1 MQARALLIL
10 GLALLLGGIT
20 VVLVNRYLQQQVIE
34 RQEGQVVKTVSVV
47 VAAADLKTGTR
58 LERVMLKRVDWPA
71 ESVPEGVFS
80 SVDKALGEKPPIV
93 LSEIKRGE
101 AILKHRLSPYG
112 ARGGLPAR
120 IPEDMRAITIP
131 VTEVRGVGGF
141 VMPGDYVDVLHT
153 TSLGRVDKRPVTR
166 LMLQNAQVLG
176 IDQISSTD
184 ETEPRIVNAVTLLV
198 SPFDGQRVALAI
210 ATGDISLLL
219 RNEFDASL
227 VQGSVASY
235 DDLLT
240 DEPDRKTVVTRRL
253 RRPSVEVIRGLEI
266 TNQTV
271 KEGEPATQTGD
282 TNTPAEAEAE

>member
-10 GLALLLGGIT
+10 GLALLLGVFT
-20 VVLVNRYLQQQVIE
+20 VVLVNQYLQQQVIE
-34 RQEGQVVKTVSVV
+34 RQEGQVVETVTVV
-47 VAAADLKTGTR
+47 VATADLKTGTR
-58 LERVMLKRVDWPA
+58 LERVMLKEVQWPA
-71 ESVPEGVFS
+71 ESVPEGIFS
-80 SVDKALGEKPPIV
+80 NIGTALGEQPPIV

-101 AILKHRLSPYG
+101 AILRHRLSPYG

-120 IPEDMRAITIP
+120 IPEDMRAVTIP

-153 TSLGRVDKRPVTR
+153 TTLGRVDGRPVTR
-166 LMLQNAQVLG
+166 ILLQNTQVLG

-184 ETEPRIVNAVTLLV
+184 ETDPRIVNAVTLLV

-210 ATGDISLLL
+210 ATGEVSMLL

-227 VQGSVASY
+227 IEASVVGY

-240 DEPDRKTVVTRRL
+240 VEPDRQTVVTRRV

-271 KEGEPATQTGD
+271 REGEPASSDAEQPEAV
-282 TNTPAEAEAE
+282 PAP